1 MYFVLALLCT
11 DLDEQCMI
19 KTYPNLLPS
28 YEACLVTE
36 QTVINNLWKFAPPN
50 ASSVNTWCI
59 ALPEDT

>member
-36 QTVINNLWKFAPPN
+36 QTVINNLWKIMHQLLKLGA
-50 ASSVNTWCI
+50 
-59 ALPEDT
+59 